1 MTCFYQLISFEAGG
15 LFLGGNNHFKT
26 MHSIC
31 RMLLALAL
39 SLPASGIIAQHN
51 IIPAPVQ
58 YQPGSGHFILDKSVF
73 VKASSVDAE
82 PMVQWLKDR
91 LGKSGLALSGAKGTR
106 VIQLALNTTADPI
119 LGDEGYALDIKTEAI
134 SLLAN
139 KPAGLFYGIET
150 LLQMVPVAVKGG
162 VVAIPA
168 CSITD
173 YPRFGWRGL
182 MLDVS
187 RHFFTVNEVKQYID
201 LMAQYKL
208 NVLHWHLTDDNGWR
222 IEIKSYPKLAEVG
235 GCRVVRYG
243 TFGDRIAPKPGEPAT
258 DCNFYTQEQIKDV
271 VAYAKTRQVT
281 IVADIDVPGHSLA
294 AIAAYPELSITKD
307 KQMVNPGSKFSEWYG
322 DGTFK
327 MLLDN
332 TLNPSDE
339 KVYSFLDKVFG
350 EVASLF
356 PGTYIHAGG
365 DECYHGYWEK
375 SPEVQAFMKKNSIKD
390 VHGMQS
396 YFMKRVAKIIEG
408 KGKKMIG
415 WDEILDGGL
424 AEGAAVMSWR
434 GMKGGI
440 AAAKQGH
447 PVVMSPTTHAYLDYM
462 QADPFWE
469 PRIYAKLYLKTCYEF
484 DPLPKD
490 VDAKLIL
497 GGQANLWT
505 EKVPHFRHATYMT
518 YPRSWAIAEA
528 VWSQAANK
536 NWPDFVRR
544 TDNHFTRAEAAG
556 ILVSKALY
564 DPMATTS
571 VKGNDTLLQIKCE
584 HPEAIIHY
592 TLDGTHPDGFSP
604 VFTNPVNLPDG
615 PVVLRTTTYRNGLP
629 LGRVLVLSRE
639 ELMKRK

>member
-1 MTCFYQLISFEAGG
+1 MLR
-15 LFLGGNNHFKT
+15 
-26 MHSIC
+26 IC
-31 RMLLALAL
+31 RLILAFAII
-39 SLPASGIIAQHN
+39 LPVTIVFAQHN

-58 YQPGSGHFILDKSVF
+58 YQPGSGHFILDNTVS
-73 VKASSVDAE
+73 VKAGSGTAE

-91 LGKSGLALSGAKGTR
+91 LGKCGLPLSGAKGSS
-106 VIQLALNTTADPI
+106 VIQMALNTTADPL
-119 LGDEGYALDIKTEAI
+119 LGDEGYALDIKTNAI

-150 LLQMVPVAVKGG
+150 LLQMVPVDVKGG
-162 VVAIPA
+162 AVAITA

-187 RHFFTVNEVKQYID
+187 RHFFTVEEVKQFID

-243 TFGDRIAPKPGEPAT
+243 TFGERIPPKPGESAS

-271 VAYAKTRQVT
+271 VAYAKARQVT
-281 IVADIDVPGHSLA
+281 IVPEIDVPGHSLA
-294 AIAAYPELSITKD
+294 AIAAYPELSITGD

-339 KVYSFLDKVFG
+339 KVYTFLDKVFG

-356 PGTYIHAGG
+356 PGSYIHAGG

-396 YFMKRVAKIIEG
+396 YFMGRVGKIIES

-536 NWPDFVRR
+536 NWPNFVSRVEA
-544 TDNHFTRAEAAG
+544 HFDRAETSN
-556 ILVSKALY
+556 IVVSKALY
-564 DPMATTS
+564 DPIVTTS
-571 VKGNDTLLQIKCE
+571 VKGTDTLLHIRCE
-584 HPEAIIHY
+584 HPEAIVHY

-604 VFTNPVNLPDG
+604 VYNEPVVLPAG
-615 PVVLRTTTYRNGLP
+615 PVVLRTTTFRDGMP

-639 ELMKRK
+639 EFMKRK

>member
-1 MTCFYQLISFEAGG
+1 
-15 LFLGGNNHFKT
+15 
-26 MHSIC
+26 MHSIY

-51 IIPAPVQ
+51 IIPAPAE
-58 YQPGSGHFILDKSVF
+58 YLPGEGSFLLSAETGLLSNSNDEASLESMMYWFRDNLIMSGMSFSEKKTNFISFSLLTAQEKLKS
-73 VKASSVDAE
+73 
-82 PMVQWLKDR
+82 
-91 LGKSGLALSGAKGTR
+91 
-106 VIQLALNTTADPI
+106 
-119 LGDEGYALDIKTEAI
+119 DEGYKLEVTPKGV
-134 SLLAN
+134 SVRAN
-139 KPAGLFYGIET
+139 TAAGIFYGMQT
-150 LLQMVPVAVKGG
+150 LLQLIPAQVKGG
-162 VVAIPA
+162 AVAIAA
-168 CSITD
+168 CTITD

-187 RHFFTVNEVKQYID
+187 RHFFTVDEVKQYID

-243 TFGDRIAPKPGEPAT
+243 TFGERIPPKPGEAAT
-258 DCNFYTQEQIKDV
+258 DCNFYTQEQIREV
-271 VAYAKTRQVT
+271 VAYAERRQIT
-281 IVADIDVPGHSLA
+281 IVPEIDVPGHSLA

-307 KQMVNPGSKFSEWYG
+307 KQMVNPGSNFSEWYG

-339 KVYSFLDKVFG
+339 KVYTFLDKVFG

-375 SPEVQAFMKKNSIKD
+375 SPEVQAFMKKNNLKD
-390 VHGMQS
+390 VHAMQS
-396 YFMKRVAKIIEG
+396 YFMKRVGKIIES

-424 AEGAAVMSWR
+424 ADGAAVMSWR

-505 EKVPHFRHATYMT
+505 EKVPTLRHATYMT

-528 VWSQAANK
+528 VWSQAAQK

-544 TDNHFTRAEAAG
+544 VENHFTRAEAAD

-564 DPMATTS
+564 DPIISTS
-571 VKGNDTLLQIKCE
+571 VKGADTILEIKCE

-592 TLDGTHPDGFSP
+592 TLDGSHPDAFSP
-604 VFTNPVNLPDG
+604 VYTMPVKLPEG
-615 PVVLRTTTYRNGLP
+615 PVVLRTTTYRNGIP
-629 LGRVLVLSRE
+629 LGRILVLSRE
-639 ELMKRK
+639 ELLKRK

>member
-1 MTCFYQLISFEAGG
+1 MAFAI
-15 LFLGGNNHFKT
+15 
-26 MHSIC
+26 I
-31 RMLLALAL
+31 
-39 SLPASGIIAQHN
+39 LPATKVFAQHN

-58 YQPGSGHFILDKSVF
+58 FQPGSGHFILDKSVV
-73 VKASSVDAE
+73 VKAGSGDAE

-91 LGKSGLALSGAKGTR
+91 LGKSGLALTGAKGSG
-106 VIQLALNTTADPI
+106 VIQLALNTTADPV
-119 LGDEGYALDIKTEAI
+119 LGDEGYALDIKANAI

-162 VVAIPA
+162 AVAIPA

-243 TFGDRIAPKPGEPAT
+243 TFGERIPPKPGEAAT
-258 DCNFYTQEQIKDV
+258 DCNFYTQEQVKDV
-271 VAYAKTRQVT
+271 VAYAKARQVT
-281 IVADIDVPGHSLA
+281 IVPEIDVPGHSLA

-339 KVYSFLDKVFG
+339 VVYTFLDKVFG
-350 EVASLF
+350 EVATLF

-375 SPEVQAFMKKNSIKD
+375 STEVQAFMKKNSIKD

-396 YFMKRVAKIIEG
+396 YFMKRVAKIIES

-424 AEGAAVMSWR
+424 ADGAAVMSWR

-440 AAAKQGH
+440 AAAKEGH
-447 PVVMSPTTHAYLDYM
+447 PVVMSPTTHAYIDYM

-490 VDAKLIL
+490 VNAKLVL

-528 VWSQAANK
+528 VWSQAAQK

-544 TDNHFTRAEAAG
+544 VENHFDRSDAANV
-556 ILVSKALY
+556 LVSKALY
-564 DPMATTS
+564 DPIVTTT
-571 VKGNDTLLQIKCE
+571 VKGADTILHIKCE
-584 HPEAIIHY
+584 HPAAIIHY
-592 TLDGTHPDGFSP
+592 TLDGTHPDAFSP
-604 VFTNPVNLPDG
+604 VYTGPVTIPDG
-615 PVVLRTTTYRNGLP
+615 PVVLRTTTYRNGMP